1 MLHNSGTETLSVM
14 WKQAEYDGI
23 LRVRRNSLIYL
34 SSKPRPP
41 RYRRS
46 LLGRPPSRHSLEPV
60 PRYMGAL
67 SPAASMFSI
76 SAICNMSTRFSR
88 SDWQTFDAEQSWVR
102 LERWSASTR
111 DRNDRTSPVES
122 YEQAGVTCTRSGMP
136 ASHSRLLCLQ
146 EQGSSF

>member
-1 MLHNSGTETLSVM
+1 MYFLHHVAQQQDRNIECDVKTG
-14 WKQAEYDGI
+14 WIWQYI
-23 LRVRRNSLIYL
+23 RVRRNSLIYL

-60 PRYMGAL
+60 PLLAMIQGSDQPSCIHVFY
-67 SPAASMFSI
+67 I
-76 SAICNMSTRFSR
+76 SDLQHVHSLFTKWLTNFWS
-88 SDWQTFDAEQSWVR
+88 WAELPVR
-102 LERWSASTR
+102 G
-111 DRNDRTSPVES
+111 RNDWTSPVES

-136 ASHSRLLCLQ
+136 ASHSRLLCLP